1 MNRYFKEVL
10 DAHDLIQSWLGDG
23 NSKHDI
29 CENLLSHFSPQY
41 LMITTSG
48 ALLDFNALSSFFR
61 TQHGVREGLEIEIKD
76 MKIISENET
85 GATVF
90 YKELQQLPEQDATLR
105 YSTVVFELDQ
115 AGRVIWKHLHETATS
130 IDSI

>member
-10 DAHDLIQSWLGDG
+10 DAHVLIQNWLGHLDA
-23 NSKHDI
+23 NDTI
-29 CENLLSHFSPQY
+29 YETLLSRFSPSY
-41 LMITTSG
+41 SMVTPTG
-48 ALLDFNALSSFFR
+48 VMLDFDALSSFFR
-61 TQHGVREGLEIEIKD
+61 TQRGSREGLEIKIKD

-90 YKELQQLPEQDATLR
+90 YKELQQLPEQNATLR
-105 YSTVVFELDQ
+105 FSTVVFELSED
-115 AGRVIWKHLHETATS
+115 GRVIWCHLHETATA